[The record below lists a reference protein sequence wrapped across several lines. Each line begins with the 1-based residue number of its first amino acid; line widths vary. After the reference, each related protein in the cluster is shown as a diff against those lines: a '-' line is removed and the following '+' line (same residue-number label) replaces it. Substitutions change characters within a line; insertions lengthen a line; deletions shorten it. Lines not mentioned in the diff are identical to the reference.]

1 MLSFGSRHVSEAS
14 PQRAQLDDKPVRWRD
29 VWVETKRTSA
39 ELAEAGIRAG
49 TRAILPP
56 SRHEPVALGSEG
68 EFLACPALDDRV
80 GVAILILL
88 AERLG
93 TPSKPLDLVFTT
105 REEVGCHGLRYYARR
120 ANVDT
125 LVAVE
130 VAPTAEEYGLATS
143 ADPVLI
149 QGDGLGILHDGLN
162 RELAAAA
169 DRIGVP
175 LQHCFLARYGSDAS
189 TAYAHGL
196 VGRAACIAASVDN
209 THGCEIVHLDA
220 VTRCADVLAAWL
232 D

>member
-56 SRHEPVALGSEG
+56 SGTSPWRSAAEG

-80 GVAILILL
+80 GVAILSCSQSGS
-88 AERLG
+88 AR
-93 TPSKPLDLVFTT
+93 PSKPLDLVFTT

-120 ANVDT
+120 ANVET

-149 QGDGLGILHDGLN
+149 QGDGLGVLHDGLR

-175 LQHCFLARYGSDAS
+175 LQHCFLTRYGSDAS

-196 VGRAACIAASVDN
+196 VGRAACIAARWTTPTAARSC
-209 THGCEIVHLDA
+209 TS
-220 VTRCADVLAAWL
+220 TRSRVARTCSPPGST
-232 D
+232 